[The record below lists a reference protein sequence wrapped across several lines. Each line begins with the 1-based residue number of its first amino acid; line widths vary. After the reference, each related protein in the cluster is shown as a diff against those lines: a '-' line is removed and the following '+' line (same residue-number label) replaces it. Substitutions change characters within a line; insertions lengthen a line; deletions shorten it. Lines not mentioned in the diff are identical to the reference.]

1 MWDDN
6 ANFSVTKYDHLQ
18 MKVVISENARVVA
31 ERKVSGKGDQMQI
44 KFTDNFIDLTQQ

>member
-1 MWDDN
+1 MEHEKRNVKMWDDN

-31 ERKVSGKGDQMQI
+31 EI
-44 KFTDNFIDLTQQ
+44 LLNITAYATF